1 MLLILDDL
9 KYKYLKFT
17 NQRRSHSLLSIKRV
31 ERGTRLSG
39 KVHGIFISAL
49 R

>member
-17 NQRRSHSLLSIKRV
+17 NQRRSHSLLSIKRKAILLFV
-31 ERGTRLSG
+31 ALS
-39 KVHGIFISAL
+39 V